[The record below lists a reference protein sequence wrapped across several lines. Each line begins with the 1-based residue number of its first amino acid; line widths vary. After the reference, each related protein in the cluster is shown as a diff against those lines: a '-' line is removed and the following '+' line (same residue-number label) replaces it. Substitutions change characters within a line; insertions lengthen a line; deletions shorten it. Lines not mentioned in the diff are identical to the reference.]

1 MTISTDTI
9 KAIGQSDSRERVGD
23 EVVAGN
29 VYDKYHTANPIARR
43 LMAGF
48 TGAIEDL
55 LDWHEGEEILEVGC
69 GEGYLMSHLQS
80 SYAAPRMAGLD
91 ISFGIVR
98 TATQQGCPQVPF
110 LQASVYEL
118 PWADQS
124 WDIVVMCEVLEHLE
138 NPAAA
143 LEEVHRVCRRAVL
156 VSVPREPLWSLAN
169 MARLKYLRTLG
180 NTPGHVQRWGR
191 RDFATLVGRYFT
203 VEGIASPFPWTMIWG
218 LK

>member
-1 MTISTDTI
+1 MTTSTDTV
-9 KAIGQSDSRERVGD
+9 KAVGPNGARERVGD

-29 VYDKYHTANPIARR
+29 VYDKYHTGNPIARR

-48 TGAIEDL
+48 TQALGDL
-55 LDWHEGEEILEVGC
+55 LDWREGEEILEVGC
-69 GEGYLMSHLQS
+69 GEGYLMGHLQRH
-80 SYAAPRMAGLD
+80 YPAPRMAGLD
-91 ISFGIVR
+91 ISFGIVQ

-118 PWADQS
+118 PWVDQS
-124 WDIVVMCEVLEHLE
+124 WDIVVMCEVLEHLDRPE
-138 NPAAA
+138 AA
-143 LEEVHRVCRRAVL
+143 LEEVRRVCRRGVL

-169 MARLKYLRTLG
+169 MARLKYLSSLG

-191 RDFATLVGRYFT
+191 RDFAALVGRYFKL
-203 VEGIASPFPWTMIWG
+203 ERIANPFPWTMIWG